1 MPPKDA
7 PKSKDQDK
15 KNQSQNKKNSKNK
28 NNKNKRRVSIPY
40 ARGFRLRTRDYKKTP
55 ISKNKIVVEGE
66 DLIIPTPDTF
76 PNVNVKNQ
84 VFLCFPANPSFWK
97 GTRIA
102 GLASQYQQY
111 RPLMLKVRYIPQV
124 PVTCPGQVIF
134 GTLFNESV
142 PNSSL
147 QQTLMTSPG
156 GGMVQCYLEG
166 YSNVPC
172 NKDTLP
178 MDLYNL
184 HDGVVDLK
192 CNPFWWLAHYSGAY
206 QSPTTPTTTQ
216 PGWIFVK
223 WKYEFTVGKGDT
235 STDSITINETTSE
248 EAQASNAF
256 TGWGVALSILKTIGQ
271 RLLAHIGIFLLNET
285 VAYANRAS
293 TKLVTKLGVGTTLAV
308 EPNALISSRNE
319 NTTVVRDADGN
330 ELVLSDDTRVCVY
343 MAGQDWTESTPGPGP
358 MPTFPLCG
366 VELYSASS
374 VGVVFNAVVNP
385 VFTTTSEGIKAAPS
399 NREGDPYYLIKL
411 TKIGD
416 ENVISN
422 ISFHHP
428 TGAII
433 PYLLQVRSSSLT
445 INCIA
450 IPNDRLNITFI
461 DYGSPYCSI
470 DPMSPSG
477 TFQFPESIDALQIT
491 NKVTQSAIRKHPVNV
506 MLQQLPESDPY
517 C

>member
-7 PKSKDQDK
+7 SKSKEQDK
-15 KNQSQNKKNSKNK
+15 KNQPQNKKNSKNK
-28 NNKNKRRVSIPY
+28 NNKNKRRVNIPY

-192 CNPFWWLAHYSGAY
+192 CNPFWWLAHYSGSY
-206 QSPTTPTTTQ
+206 QSPTTPTTSQ

-248 EAQASNAF
+248 EAQSSNAF
-256 TGWGVALSILKTIGQ
+256 AGWGVALSVLKSIGQ

-285 VAYANRAS
+285 TAYANRAS
-293 TKLVTKLGVGTTLAV
+293 AKLVTKLGVGTTLAV
-308 EPNALISSRNE
+308 EPNAIVSCRNE
-319 NTTVVRDADGN
+319 NTTTVRDADGN

-343 MAGQDWTESTPGPGP
+343 MAGQDWTENGPGP
-358 MPTFPLCG
+358 FPTFPLCG
-366 VELYSASS
+366 VELYVST
-374 VGVVFNAVVNP
+374 GLGLTFNAVVHP
-385 VFTTTSEGIKAAPS
+385 QFDSSSTGIKVW
-399 NREGDPYYLIKL
+399 NGDASGNMYFFIK
-411 TKIGD
+411 TTEIGGQT
-416 ENVISN
+416 VIQN
-422 ISFHHP
+422 ISFYNT
-428 TGAII
+428 TGTQII
-433 PYLLQVRSSSLT
+433 VLLLQVRSSSLT
-445 INCIA
+445 FNCMS
-450 IPNDRLNITFI
+450 IPSDKIGVSQI

-470 DPMSPSG
+470 DPQNPSG
-477 TFQFPESIDALQIT
+477 TFQFPETIDAIT
-491 NKVTQSAIRKHPVNV
+491 INNQPVPPLIKRKPMSV
-506 MLQQLPESDPY
+506 MLQQLPDSDPY